1 MTNYSRLRDDF
12 FRIPRPLIQDMLR
25 TLSRT
30 FKTPKDVTNAIKHR
44 LASISDIYELEG
56 QTIGSDFILT
66 TDDTII
72 TELLWLSGWRR
83 SDGRM
88 LCIMMTPT
96 GKYIGHS
103 WDYTGSNVNIAIL
116 AKAVLPMFDKLE
128 ISHQHVRQA
137 MRRRRGPMA
146 FFSDSDLLR
155 NLILCYRDK
164 DTEVLRTIHKQEI
177 CYLVQIPYANAF
189 AACSYNKETKVFRV
203 NTILSNWMASKH
215 ITSLQPNL
223 VNG

>member
-12 FRIPRPLIQDMLR
+12 FRIPQLLIKDMLR

-30 FKTPKDVTNAIKHR
+30 FKTPKDVINAIKHR

-56 QTIGSDFILT
+56 EEIGSDFILT
-66 TDDTII
+66 QDGSII
-72 TELLWLSGWRR
+72 TELCWMSGWRR
-83 SDGRM
+83 ADGKM
-88 LCIMMTPT
+88 LIIMMTPI
-96 GKYIGHS
+96 GDYIGHS
-103 WDYTGSNVNIAIL
+103 WDHTGKLNLAVL
-116 AKAVLPMFDKLE
+116 AKAVIPMFEKLE

-146 FFSDSDLLR
+146 FFSDSELLR
-155 NLILCYRDK
+155 NLIRNYRDT
-164 DTEVLRTIHKQEI
+164 DTEVLRTIHRQEI
-177 CYLVQIPYANAF
+177 SYLVQIPYANAF
-189 AACSYNKETKVFRV
+189 AACSYNKETKIFRV

-215 ITSLQPNL
+215 ITSLQPST

>member
-1 MTNYSRLRDDF
+1 MTNYSRIREDF
-12 FRIPRPLIQDMLR
+12 FRIPKPLIQDMLR
-25 TLSRT
+25 TLSCT
-30 FKTPKDVTNAIKHR
+30 FKTPKDVINAIKHR

-56 QTIGSDFILT
+56 EEIGSDFILT
-66 TDDTII
+66 QDETII
-72 TELLWLSGWRR
+72 TEILWLSGWRR

-103 WDYTGSNVNIAIL
+103 WDHTGPVNIAIL
-116 AKAVLPMFDKLE
+116 AKAVIPMFEKLE
-128 ISHQHVRQA
+128 ISYQHVRQA

-146 FFSDSDLLR
+146 FFSDSELLR
-155 NLILCYRDK
+155 NLILNFRDT
-164 DTEVLRTIHKQEI
+164 DEEVLRTIHKQEI
-177 CYLVQIPYANAF
+177 SYLVQIPYANAF

-215 ITSLQPNL
+215 ITSLQPQS

>member
-12 FRIPRPLIQDMLR
+12 FRIPKPLIQDMLR
-25 TLSRT
+25 TLSCT
-30 FKTPKDVTNAIKHR
+30 FKTPKDVINAIKHR

-56 QTIGSDFILT
+56 EKIGGDFIVT
-66 TDDTII
+66 QDDTII
-72 TELLWLSGWRR
+72 TEILWLSGWRR

-103 WDYTGSNVNIAIL
+103 WDYTGIVNIAIL
-116 AKAVLPMFDKLE
+116 AKAVLPMFEKLE
-128 ISHQHVRQA
+128 ISYQHVRQA

-146 FFSDSDLLR
+146 FFSDSELLH
-155 NLILCYRDK
+155 NLILNFRDT

-223 VNG
+223 ING